1 MSGIWR
7 SGDFAARLVRTGPAA
22 PDQRVYVDDA
32 PTLSRFLFDVQPM
45 ELHLLISAFHRG
57 EKFALAASPD
67 FLKDTPLARRGW
79 LLDPRPSGA
88 PNRFELWSEETG
100 KAVEGDVRLLAL
112 CLELYAR
119 NTLIPFDG
127 KLPQDVPPWVVS
139 LRDAVVDLVADLTTV
154 GLSRLQPALA

>member
-1 MSGIWR
+1 MSGVWR
-7 SGDFAARLVRTGPAA
+7 SGDFAARLVRTGPDA

-45 ELHLLISAFHRG
+45 ELHRLISAFHRG
-57 EKFALAASPD
+57 ERFALAASPD
-67 FLKDTPLARRGW
+67 FLADTPLARRGW
-79 LLDPRPSGA
+79 VLDPRPEGG

-119 NTLIPFDG
+119 NALIPFDHQ
-127 KLPQDVPPWVVS
+127 LPDDVPPWVVS

-154 GLSRLQPALA
+154 GLARLEPALA